1 MFTAWG
7 WQVPTLDWLLQP
19 GCQGLTNVKKHIVAC
34 FMENMFYKAQGTIYH
49 KFIHSAADWCFNA
62 GCRIS
67 VSLSSFKKK
76 KKVRKKFQSYFLSAC
91 FYLMVLK
98 FPHRKPFKLL
108 IFYFK
113 QSKYFITEGYFITKF
128 TSTYSCE
135 SFQQCIYF
143 WSQEFTACQVLL

>member
-1 MFTAWG
+1 MWRNILWLVLWRICFIKLKGPFITNSSTLQQIGALMQDAG
-7 WQVPTLDWLLQP
+7 FQSAFQVL
-19 GCQGLTNVKKHIVAC
+19 
-34 FMENMFYKAQGTIYH
+34 
-49 KFIHSAADWCFNA
+49 
-62 GCRIS
+62 
-67 VSLSSFKKK
+67 K